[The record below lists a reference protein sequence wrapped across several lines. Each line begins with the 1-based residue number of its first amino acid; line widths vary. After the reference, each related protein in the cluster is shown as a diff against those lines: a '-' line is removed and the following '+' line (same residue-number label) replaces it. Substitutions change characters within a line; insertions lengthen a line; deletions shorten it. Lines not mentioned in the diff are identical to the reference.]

1 MSTALKDARIAAV
14 SPRTTRKAVRLDA
27 DTIVAAAVRV
37 IDDGGVDHLTMRR
50 LGAELRVDPTAV
62 YRHFRDKDAL
72 LLAVCD
78 RLLGTMFEALEPQED
93 WRGTL
98 RDLNEKAWAAYQRH
112 PHLADLLS
120 RSPEVLEQHERLT
133 EIGLGALRAAG
144 LTDRDAAMCYHLMV
158 SYTSGL
164 ASTAADPTP
173 PGPPYAGWRRSYA
186 LLPEDEFPNCVQLA
200 PVLFPEPADQF
211 RFGLEFILDGIA
223 RLARTAA

>member
-1 MSTALKDARIAAV
+1 LKGARIAAV
-14 SPRTTRKAVRLDA
+14 SPRSTRKAVRLDA

-37 IDDGGVDHLTMRR
+37 VDDGGLDHLTMRR
-50 LGAELRVDPTAV
+50 LGAELGVDPTAV

-78 RLLGTMFEALEPQED
+78 QLLGSIFEALEPQDD

-98 RDLNEKAWAAYQRH
+98 RDLNEKAWATYERH

-120 RSPEVLEQHERLT
+120 RSPEVLEHHERLT
-133 EIGLGALRAAG
+133 EIGLGALRGAG
-144 LTDRDAAMCYHLMV
+144 LRGRDAAMCWHLLV

-223 RLARTAA
+223 RLARKPA